1 MILIT
6 GAAGKTG
13 KAVIQALVAKGESV
27 RALVYREEHIP
38 TLKALGV
45 EEIIIGDLIDRTT
58 VDNAS
63 MGVRAVYHIC
73 PNMSPD
79 EIMIGRFVIDAAGA
93 LGIEHLVYHSVLHP
107 QTESMP
113 HHWFKLRLEELLVES
128 GVPFTILQPTAYMQN
143 ILSHWNS
150 IYNAGIFPVPYS
162 VEARSSLVD
171 LQDVAQVAAAV
182 LTAGGHIGATY
193 ELVGVESISQTEI
206 ADTLSSKL
214 GRTVKAQEI
223 PHADWERGARA
234 SGLGD
239 YQVETLIK
247 MFEFYGQ
254 HSFVGNSN
262 VLRWLLDREPTT
274 FESFVDRENPIN
286 AV

>member
-1 MILIT
+1 MILVT

-13 KAVIQALVAKGESV
+13 KAVLRALIERGESV
-27 RALVYREEHIP
+27 RALVYRDEHIP
-38 TLKALGV
+38 TLKALGA
-45 EEIIIGDLIDRTT
+45 EEILVGDMIDRPTI
-58 VDNAS
+58 DNAIK
-63 MGVRAVYHIC
+63 GVRAVYHIC

-79 EIMIGRFVIDAAGA
+79 EIMIGRFVIDAAQA

-143 ILSHWNS
+143 ILAHWDVITNQ
-150 IYNAGIFPVPYS
+150 GIFPVPYS
-162 VEARSSLVD
+162 VEAKSSLVD
-171 LQDVAQVAAAV
+171 LQDVAQVAAVV

-193 ELVGVESISQTEI
+193 ELVGEESVSQMEI
-206 ADTLSSKL
+206 ADILSSEL
-214 GRTVKAQEI
+214 GRSVEAREI
-223 PHADWERGARA
+223 AHEDWERGARA

-262 VLRWLLDREPTT
+262 VLRWLLGREPINL
-274 FESFVDRENPIN
+274 ESFFQRENPLN
-286 AV
+286 TA

>member
-1 MILIT
+1 MILVT

-13 KAVIQALVAKGESV
+13 KAVLRALIERGESV
-27 RALVYREEHIP
+27 RALVYRDEHIP
-38 TLKALGV
+38 TLKALGA
-45 EEIIIGDLIDRTT
+45 EEILVGDMIDRPTI
-58 VDNAS
+58 DNAIK
-63 MGVRAVYHIC
+63 GVRAVYHIC

-79 EIMIGRFVIDAAGA
+79 EIMIGRFVIDAAQA

-143 ILSHWNS
+143 ILAHWDVITNQ
-150 IYNAGIFPVPYS
+150 GIFPVPYS
-162 VEARSSLVD
+162 VEAKSSLVD
-171 LQDVAQVAAAV
+171 LQDVAQVAAVV

-193 ELVGVESISQTEI
+193 ELVGEESVSQMEI
-206 ADTLSSKL
+206 ADILSSEL
-214 GRTVKAQEI
+214 GRSVEAREI
-223 PHADWERGARA
+223 AHEDWEQGARA

-262 VLRWLLDREPTT
+262 VLRWLLGREPINL
-274 FESFVDRENPIN
+274 ESFVQRENPLN
-286 AV
+286 TA